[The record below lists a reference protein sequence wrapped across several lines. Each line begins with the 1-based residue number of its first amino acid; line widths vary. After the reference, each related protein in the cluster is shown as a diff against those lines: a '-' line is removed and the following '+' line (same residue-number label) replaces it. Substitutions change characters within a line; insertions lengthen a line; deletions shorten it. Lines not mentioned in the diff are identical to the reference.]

1 MRVLGVDPGSLTT
14 GYGVVDFDG
23 NRLSLTAQGRIR
35 LKSSDPF
42 SLRLK
47 IIYDGIT
54 EILRRYRPQQ
64 AALESLIFAKN
75 VTSAFK
81 LGQARGAAIVSAANA
96 GLEIFEYA
104 PLEIKKNVTGYGRA
118 DKNQVRHMVRT
129 LLNRQDIFDENVSDA
144 LAVAICHLSISRSPL
159 AAGRNGF

>member
-1 MRVLGVDPGSLTT
+1 MRILGVDPGSLTT

-23 NRLSLTAQGRIR
+23 SRMSLAAHGRIR

-47 IIYDGIT
+47 IIYDRIA
-54 EILRRYRPQQ
+54 EVLRRWSPQQ

-81 LGQARGAAIVSAANA
+81 LGQARGAAPAANA

-144 LAVAICHLSISRSPL
+144 LAVAICHITIYSSPL
-159 AAGRNGF
+159 AANRNGF